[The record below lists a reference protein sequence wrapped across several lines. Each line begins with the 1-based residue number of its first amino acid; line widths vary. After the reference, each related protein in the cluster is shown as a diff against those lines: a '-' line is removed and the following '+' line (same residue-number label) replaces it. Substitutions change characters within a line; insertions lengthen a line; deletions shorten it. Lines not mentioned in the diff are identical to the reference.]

1 MSKFKVG
8 DHVRVTDP
16 KSYVS
21 DQVGVICRLHS
32 GDHSRWIVDFN
43 GALWGCVESTLT
55 LADPDVHTVLD
66 QMDAESAPAAFK
78 VGERVMVRGHVG
90 SYGGRFGMIHG
101 REVDS
106 TTQWLVRL
114 DGNPVTMPFSGE
126 ELTSPHM
133 PSAPFDNDLEPD
145 PVSAPSHY
153 RSHPSGIETITI
165 TKHESFL
172 RGNVL
177 KYVLRAPYKGS
188 EIEDLKKAAQYLQW
202 EIDRAEAAQ

>member
-1 MSKFKVG
+1 MSKYPVG
-8 DHVRVTDP
+8 ETVRVTNPSHD
-16 KSYVS
+16 KF
-21 DQVGVICRLHS
+21 DQVGTVTDDRAGITYPFRVAFRVGQTGELFRAS
-32 GDHSRWIVDFN
+32 
-43 GALWGCVESTLT
+43 ELT

-66 QMDAESAPAAFK
+66 QMDAESA
-78 VGERVMVRGHVG
+78 
-90 SYGGRFGMIHG
+90 
-101 REVDS
+101 
-106 TTQWLVRL
+106 
-114 DGNPVTMPFSGE
+114 
-126 ELTSPHM
+126 
-133 PSAPFDNDLEPD
+133 D

-165 TKHESFL
+165 TRHESFL